1 MSLFRMVEIASGKI
15 LIDGVDLRLVDLHTL
30 RSSVACI
37 PQSPVMFVGNIRRNL
52 DPFEMYSDDDIWQ
65 VLRDCRLYDM
75 VNSRPGK
82 LAASVA
88 EGGGNFSM
96 GERQLFCIA
105 RALLR
110 KPRLLLL
117 DEATASID
125 AETDRIIQEMV
136 RRVFKGITVLTIA
149 HRLNTIA
156 DSDLIIVLEQ
166 GRVAEIDSPEKLL
179 EDPDSMYSSLV
190 RKSHENTGE

>member
-1 MSLFRMVEIASGKI
+1 
-15 LIDGVDLRLVDLHTL
+15 
-30 RSSVACI
+30 
-37 PQSPVMFVGNIRRNL
+37 MFVGNVRRNL
-52 DPFEMYSDDDIWQ
+52 DPFEAHSDDKIWQ
-65 VLRDCRLYDM
+65 VLRDCRLFD
-75 VNSRPGK
+75 VVDGRPGK
-82 LAASVA
+82 LSASVA
-88 EGGGNFSM
+88 EGGSNFSM

-125 AETDRIIQEMV
+125 AETDRVIQEMV
-136 RRVFKGITVLTIA
+136 RRVFKDITVLTIA

-166 GRVAEIDSPEKLL
+166 GKVAEIDAPERLL
-179 EDPDSMYSSLV
+179 ENPDSMYTALV
-190 RKSHENTGE
+190 QKSHKEHAE

>member
-1 MSLFRMVEIASGKI
+1 MG
-15 LIDGVDLRLVDLHTL
+15 
-30 RSSVACI
+30 
-37 PQSPVMFVGNIRRNL
+37 
-52 DPFEMYSDDDIWQ
+52 WQ
-65 VLRDCRLYDM
+65 VLRDCRLFD
-75 VNSRPGK
+75 VVDGRPGK
-82 LAASVA
+82 LSSTVA
-88 EGGGNFSM
+88 EGGSNFSM

-166 GRVAEIDSPEKLL
+166 GRVAEMDSPVKLL
-179 EDPDSMYSSLV
+179 EDPNSMYSSLV
-190 RKSHENTGE
+190 RKSRENS